1 MSLILK
7 ESKEELMSKL
17 KYEVFRCAFCGFC
30 EYACPTIRYANF
42 RRQYGPRGRIQLI
55 WMALHEELVTKASLE
70 GIYSCLECGA
80 CTLHC
85 PAKINIAEAV
95 RAFRTLV
102 SQKAIK
108 IKSKQ
113 EKIAPVISRK

>member
-1 MSLILK
+1 LSLILR
-7 ESKEELMSKL
+7 ESKEELLSKL

-55 WMALHEELVTKASLE
+55 WMALRDGLVTRASLE

-102 SQKAIK
+102 SHGVIK
-108 IKSKQ
+108 VEGEP
-113 EKIAPVISRK
+113 EKIAPLILKQ